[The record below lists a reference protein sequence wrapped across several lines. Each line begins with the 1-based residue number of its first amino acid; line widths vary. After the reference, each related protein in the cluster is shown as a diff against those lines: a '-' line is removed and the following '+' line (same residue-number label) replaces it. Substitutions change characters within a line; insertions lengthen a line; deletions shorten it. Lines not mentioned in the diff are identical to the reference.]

1 MGHHTVVTI
10 YVACEFQFEL
20 DLEFA
25 WNMLFEDARLHNV
38 GILTIDIFIAIYI
51 NIYIYTLRTC
61 CQTNLELICK
71 YVTTYFYSRLNQLS
85 SQMCSNFRDMFILL
99 VNRIIPPLFFMSFIM
114 CISSKLAIIFY
125 YYVILYSFLRKN
137 KRLHLDDNKKC
148 FSLIFRITML
158 WLQISIIVCEAFTHK
173 EANE

>member
-1 MGHHTVVTI
+1 
-10 YVACEFQFEL
+10 
-20 DLEFA
+20 
-25 WNMLFEDARLHNV
+25 MLFEDPRLHKV
-38 GILTIDIFIAIYI
+38 GILIIDIFISMYMYAFLLPKKSGIDLQI
-51 NIYIYTLRTC
+51 HI
-61 CQTNLELICK
+61 
-71 YVTTYFYSRLNQLS
+71 YVTAYFYSRLNQLS

-99 VNRIIPPLFFMSFIM
+99 INKIIPPLFFMWFMM

-158 WLQISIIVCEAFTHK
+158 GLQISIIVCEAFTHK

>member
-1 MGHHTVVTI
+1 MRISIWIGPWVCVKYAIWRCTFTQCRHLNNRYIHCHI
-10 YVACEFQFEL
+10 YK
-20 DLEFA
+20 
-25 WNMLFEDARLHNV
+25 
-38 GILTIDIFIAIYI
+38 
-51 NIYIYTLRTC
+51 YIYKS
-61 CQTNLELICK
+61 IFK

-85 SQMCSNFRDMFILL
+85 FLICSNFCDMFILL
-99 VNRIIPPLFFMSFIM
+99 INKIIPPLFFMWFMM

-137 KRLHLDDNKKC
+137 KRLHLDDNKKR